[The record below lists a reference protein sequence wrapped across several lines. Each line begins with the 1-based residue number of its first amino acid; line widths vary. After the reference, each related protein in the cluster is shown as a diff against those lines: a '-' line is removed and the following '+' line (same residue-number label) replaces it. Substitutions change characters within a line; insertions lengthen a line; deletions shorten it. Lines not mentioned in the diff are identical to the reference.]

1 MDFYHCEMCNIQR
14 LYIVDSPDIFCCK
27 SLFTAGWSKKWHGTQ
42 KFSVFHFRIHT
53 NLINYI
59 GYDKW
64 APTNCTKTL
73 FCVRTTVRKRVWAMN
88 ISEIKSIDA
97 SVHKTKLKSLSI
109 SPNQLVTETMYKQ
122 KQTFLLLM
130 VN

>member
-1 MDFYHCEMCNIQR
+1 MINER
-14 LYIVDSPDIFCCK
+14 PLIV
-27 SLFTAGWSKKWHGTQ
+27 Q
-42 KFSVFHFRIHT
+42 KHF
-53 NLINYI
+53 L
-59 GYDKW
+59 
-64 APTNCTKTL
+64 
-73 FCVRTTVRKRVWAMN
+73 CVRTTVRKRVWAMN